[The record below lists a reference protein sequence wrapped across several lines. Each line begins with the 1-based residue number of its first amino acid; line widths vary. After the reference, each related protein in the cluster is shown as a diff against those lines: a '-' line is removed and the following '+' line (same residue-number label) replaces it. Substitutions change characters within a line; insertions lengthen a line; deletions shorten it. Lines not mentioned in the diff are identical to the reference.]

1 MIKGREVLLRPV
13 EESDY
18 PLIHRWMNHPEVWRN
33 MDYEL
38 PVSLVDV
45 KEDIERSRKE
55 GHPFTILVGERPIGR
70 IGLNQFRR
78 RDRICSFY
86 LYIGEPDYWGRGH
99 AHDATMTLLAYAF
112 DRWDLNQ
119 VELWSLADNDK
130 AIGMYERCGFVQ
142 EGRLRDR
149 SFKEG
154 HWVDHVV
161 MSVNREEFGRAHERW
176 EARVTVGR
184 AESPTIVTQDSRA
197 H

>member
-1 MIKGREVLLRPV
+1 MIRGREVLLRPV

-18 PLIHRWMNHPEVWRN
+18 PHIHRWMNHPDVWRN
-33 MDYEL
+33 MDYEV
-38 PVSLVDV
+38 PFSLVDV
-45 KEDIERSRKE
+45 KEDIERSRSE
-55 GHPFTILVGERPIGR
+55 GHPFTILVGDRPIGR

-78 RDRICSFY
+78 RDRICSLY
-86 LYIGEPDYWGRGH
+86 MYIGELDYLGRGH
-99 AHDATMTLLAYAF
+99 GRDATMTLLGYAF

-119 VELWSLADNDK
+119 VELWSLADNDR
-130 AIGMYERCGFVQ
+130 AIEMYERCGFVQ

-161 MSVNREEFGRAHERW
+161 MSVNREEFARAHERW
-176 EARVTVGR
+176 EARRTAG
-184 AESPTIVTQDSRA
+184 AGETPGIVTQDSQA

>member
-1 MIKGREVLLRPV
+1 MIRGREVLLRPV

-33 MDYEL
+33 MDYEV
-38 PVSLVDV
+38 PFSLLDV

-55 GHPFTILVGERPIGR
+55 GHPFTILVGDRPIGR

-78 RDRICSFY
+78 RDRICSLY
-86 LYIGEPDYWGRGH
+86 MYIGEPDYLGRGH
-99 AHDATMTLLAYAF
+99 AQDATMTLLAYAF

-119 VELWSLADNDK
+119 VELWSLADNNR

-161 MSVNREEFGRAHERW
+161 MSVNREEFARAHERW
-176 EARVTVGR
+176 GARRTAGLG
-184 AESPTIVTQDSRA
+184 ETPGIVTQDSRA

>member
-13 EESDY
+13 EDSDY
-18 PLIHRWMNHPEVWRN
+18 PLIHRWMNHPEVWRY
-33 MDYEL
+33 MDYEF

-55 GHPFTILVGERPIGR
+55 GHPFTILVGDRPIGR

-86 LYIGEPDYWGRGH
+86 LYIGEPDCWGRGH
-99 AHDATMTLLAYAF
+99 AQDATMALLAYAF

-161 MSVNREEFGRAHERW
+161 MSVNREEFARAQERW
-176 EARVTVGR
+176 EARGTVGR
-184 AESPTIVTQDSRA
+184 AESPSIVTQDSRA

>member
-1 MIKGREVLLRPV
+1 MIRGRKVQLRPV

-18 PLIHRWMNHPEVWRN
+18 HLIHRWVNHPEVWRY

-38 PVSLVDV
+38 PYSLADI

-55 GHPFTILVGERPIGR
+55 GHPFTILVDGRPIGR

-86 LYIGEPDYWGRGH
+86 MFIGEPAYWGKGH
-99 AHDATMTLLAYAF
+99 AQDATMTLLAYAF

-119 VELWSLADNDK
+119 VELWTLSDNNR
-130 AIGMYERCGFVQ
+130 ALGMYRRCGFVD

-149 SFKEG
+149 SFKDG
-154 HWVDHVV
+154 VWVDHVL
-161 MSVNREEFGRAHERW
+161 MSVNREEFARAYERW
-176 EARVTVGR
+176 GEQGGGVPGFVR
-184 AESPTIVTQDSRA
+184 QDSRRR
-197 H
+197 

>member
-13 EESDY
+13 EDSDY
-18 PLIHRWMNHPEVWRN
+18 PFIHRWMNHPEVWRY

-38 PVSLVDV
+38 PFSLVDV

-55 GHPFTILVGERPIGR
+55 GHPFTILVGDRPIGR

-86 LYIGEPDYWGRGH
+86 LYIGEPDCWGRGH
-99 AHDATMTLLAYAF
+99 AQDAAMTLLAYAF

-119 VELWSLADNDK
+119 VELWSLADNNR

-161 MSVNREEFGRAHERW
+161 MSVNREEFARAQERW
-176 EARVTVGR
+176 EARGTVG
-184 AESPTIVTQDSRA
+184 AESPSIVTQDSRA